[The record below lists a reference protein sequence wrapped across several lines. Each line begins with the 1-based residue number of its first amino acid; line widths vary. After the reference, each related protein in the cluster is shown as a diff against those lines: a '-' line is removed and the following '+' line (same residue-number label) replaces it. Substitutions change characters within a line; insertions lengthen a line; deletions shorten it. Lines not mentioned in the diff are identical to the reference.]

1 MYKDKNAS
9 NYGNIEYFTLQ
20 GDYIVYKKRD
30 IYSNAKLVFVKTNG
44 KGERVIYSAPSVSG
58 W

>member
-1 MYKDKNAS
+1 VLAV
-9 NYGNIEYFTLQ
+9 

-30 IYSNAKLVFVKTNG
+30 IYSNAKLVLVKTNG